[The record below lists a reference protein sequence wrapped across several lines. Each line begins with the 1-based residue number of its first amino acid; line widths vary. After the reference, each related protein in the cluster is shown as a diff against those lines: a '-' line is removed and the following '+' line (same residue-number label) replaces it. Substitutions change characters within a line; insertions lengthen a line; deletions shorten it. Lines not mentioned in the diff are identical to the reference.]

1 MLVPPTSLRADSYLP
16 MLVTCHA
23 GYMSDKDSTP
33 QDYWLIVIEL
43 DDVVTRRDP
52 QKPNLYVAKTTSSPK
67 ERFVGIQR
75 SKKKH
80 WYSEH
85 VKQLRTDLAPS
96 KTYKSREEAKTALT
110 KLKQKLKS
118 DGYTVNRDTTVWTV
132 YVIELDKAAISN
144 PGKGHVYVGETRR
157 TPEERFKQHLGG
169 ARNKKGPL
177 SARAPRRHGVKLR
190 PDLAP
195 SEKYF
200 DQASAKRA
208 EKEHFELLK
217 SKGFNVKGG
226 T

>member
-1 MLVPPTSLRADSYLP
+1 MMNRN
-16 MLVTCHA
+16 
-23 GYMSDKDSTP
+23 STP
-33 QDYWLIVIEL
+33 QEYRLIVIEL
-43 DDVVTRRDP
+43 DDVVPRRDP
-52 QKPNLYVAKTTSSPK
+52 QKPNLYVAKTVSSPE
-67 ERFVGIQR
+67 ERFVSIQR
-75 SKKKH
+75 SNKKH
-80 WYSEH
+80 WYTEH
-85 VKQLRTDLAPS
+85 VKRLRMDLAPS
-96 KTYKSREEAKTALT
+96 KTYKSSEDAKTALT
-110 KLKQKLKS
+110 KLRGKLMS
-118 DGYTVNRDTTVWTV
+118 EGYTVNRDTTVWTV
-132 YVIELDKAAISN
+132 YVIELDKSAVAN

-157 TPEERFKQHLGG
+157 TPEERFKQQLGG

-195 SEKYF
+195 GEKYF